1 MGVIE
6 GMFLIV
12 RFYAIVNHHCPSTVV
27 SSTIATLLPALHCLD
42 IIMFFIHYHCCSSRS
57 ILHVESILLHRHL

>member
-12 RFYAIVNHHCPSTVV
+12 HFYAIVNHLCPSTVI

-42 IIMFFIHYHCCSSRS
+42 IIMFFIHCCLSRS
-57 ILHVESILLHRHL
+57 ILHVESILLRRHL